1 MIVKS
6 LIVLVFFFIVFSLFF
21 ALYTMAKDKSKTN
34 RTVKA
39 LTIRIASSIALLIFL
54 LIMYKFGY
62 ISPQRVF

>member
-21 ALYTMAKDKSKTN
+21 ALYTMGKDKSKTS

-39 LTIRIASSIALLIFL
+39 LTVRIASSIVLLIFL
-54 LIMYKFGY
+54 LIMYKLGY
-62 ISPQRVF
+62 ISPQRI

>member
-1 MIVKS
+1 MVIKG

-39 LTIRIASSIALLIFL
+39 LTIRIGSSIVLLIFL
-54 LIMYKFGY
+54 MVMYKLGY

>member
-1 MIVKS
+1 MIVKG

-39 LTIRIASSIALLIFL
+39 LTVRIGSSIALLIFL
-54 LIMYKFGY
+54 LIMHKLGY
-62 ISPQRVF
+62 ISPQKVF